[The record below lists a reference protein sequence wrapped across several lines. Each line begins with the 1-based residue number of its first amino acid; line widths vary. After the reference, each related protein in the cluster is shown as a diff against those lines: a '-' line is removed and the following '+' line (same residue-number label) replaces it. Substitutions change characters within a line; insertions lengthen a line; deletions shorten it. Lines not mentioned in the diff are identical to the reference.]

1 MKLIHMSDLHLGKR
15 VNEFSMIEDQKY
27 ILKEILT
34 IINSEKPDGILI
46 AGDVYDR
53 SIPSEDAIML
63 WDEFLVSLVKKN
75 IPVYAISG
83 NHDSA
88 VRFSDHSTLVEAS
101 GVFLAP
107 EYNGN
112 ANCHK
117 LKAGDTEVNIYL
129 LPFIKPAVVKH
140 LFEDEEISSYTDAC
154 RVAVGHMNV
163 DDSKINILVAHQF
176 VTGAARCDSEE
187 VSVGGLDN
195 VDASVFDP
203 FDYVALGH
211 IHGKQKIGRDTLR
224 YCGTPLKYSFSEKDH
239 VKSLTVIEISGK
251 EKIDIRE
258 IPLKPLHDLRQ
269 IRGTYEELM
278 LKKNYENTATEDYI
292 HAVLTDENDVLDA
305 MARMRIVYSNIMQL
319 TYDNKRTRSNRT
331 IEDLKTVEDKAPID
345 LFGEFYEQQNNQPMT
360 DEQREFVMDCI
371 ESIWKA

>member
-15 VNEFSMIEDQKY
+15 VSEFSMIEDQEY

-34 IINSEKPDGILI
+34 VIAEEKPDGILV

-53 SIPSEDAIML
+53 SVPPEDAIRL
-63 WDEFLVSLVKKN
+63 WDDFLVSLVEKK

-101 GVFLAP
+101 GVFLSP
-107 EYNGN
+107 VYDGKVK
-112 ANCHK
+112 CHR
-117 LKAGDTEVNIYL
+117 LKVRGTEVNIYL
-129 LPFIKPAVVKH
+129 LPFIKPAEVRH
-140 LFEDEEISSYTDAC
+140 LFEDEDIKSYTDAC
-154 RVAVGHMNV
+154 RVAVEHMNV
-163 DDSKINILVAHQF
+163 DTSAVNILVAHQF
-176 VTGAARCDSEE
+176 VTGASRCDSEE

-211 IHGKQKIGRDTLR
+211 IHGKQTIGRDTLR
-224 YCGTPLKYSFSEKDH
+224 YCGTPLKYSFSEKDL

-251 EKIDIRE
+251 DKIDIRE
-258 IPLKPLHDLRQ
+258 IPLKPLRDLRE
-269 IRGTYEELM
+269 IRGKYEELM
-278 LKKNYENTATEDYI
+278 LKKNYENTAVEDYI
-292 HAVLTDENDVLDA
+292 RVVLTDENDVLDA
-305 MARMRIVYSNIMQL
+305 MARMRVVYPYIMDL
-319 TYDNKRTRSNRT
+319 SYDNARTRSSR
-331 IEDLKTVEDKAPID
+331 ELKDLKAIETKAPID

-360 DEQREFVMDCI
+360 DEQRKFVEDCI
-371 ESIWKA
+371 ESVWEV